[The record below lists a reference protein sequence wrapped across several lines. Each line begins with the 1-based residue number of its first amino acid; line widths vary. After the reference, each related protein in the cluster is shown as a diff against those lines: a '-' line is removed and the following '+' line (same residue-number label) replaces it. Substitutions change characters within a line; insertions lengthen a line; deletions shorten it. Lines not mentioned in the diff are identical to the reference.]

1 LGFPEDAIPLNPGG
15 GVLHGFGS
23 KTAAVDAAVDFAV
36 EQSRGFEDAQ
46 VLGNGG
52 QRDVEG
58 SGKFGD
64 GSFAAGQPRENGAP
78 CGIGKRPERG
88 IERAIVAGSGIFNH
102 MV

>member
-1 LGFPEDAIPLNPGG
+1 
-15 GVLHGFGS
+15 
-23 KTAAVDAAVDFAV
+23 VDPAVDFAP

-64 GSFAAGQPRENGAP
+64 GSFATGQPRENGAP
-78 CGIGKRPERG
+78 CGIGKRPERR
-88 IERAIVAGSGIFNH
+88 IERSVVASGRIVNH

>member
-1 LGFPEDAIPLNPGG
+1 M
-15 GVLHGFGS
+15 
-23 KTAAVDAAVDFAV
+23 DAAVDFTP
-36 EQSRGFEDAQ
+36 EQACGFEDAQ
-46 VLGNGG
+46 VLGDGG

-78 CGIGKRPERG
+78 GGIGERPERRIEWGVLAGGG
-88 IERAIVAGSGIFNH
+88 IVNH

>member
-1 LGFPEDAIPLNPGG
+1 M
-15 GVLHGFGS
+15 
-23 KTAAVDAAVDFAV
+23 DAAVDFAV